1 MARQPAAPTPAR
13 TDPSNRKHR
22 SVLRPQPRGDA
33 TGPGVLMSKLLND
46 CRFALRS
53 LVRARTVTIFAVLA
67 FALGIGITTAV
78 FSLFYGVL
86 LKPLP
91 FPDPDR
97 LVVVYDTQP
106 SCPTCPASF
115 EKYTDWKTRN
125 QVFSVIGGSTAQ
137 QAVVTEPGEPER
149 ISIVRTTASIGDVFG
164 LPAAKGRWYTDDE
177 DKPGGP
183 KVAVLSDAYWR
194 RRFGA
199 DPAAIGRR
207 ITIDGEPYQVIG
219 VMPPDFTHRRGD
231 VFVPLQRKF
240 DEGNRGNHF
249 LAAYARLKP
258 GVTQQQAQREMVALG
273 KTLALEFH
281 HNHGIDVESYYLAVV
296 GSVAQPLRV
305 MMGAVG
311 LLLLVSG
318 ANVANLLLASGLARR
333 RELAVR
339 TALGASR
346 WDLGRQLTVEGV
358 VLALAGGGL
367 GLVFATWAIRTFVHL
382 AGTTL
387 PRASSVAVDGT
398 VLLFAL
404 AVSLV
409 TGVVCGLWPVF
420 RLASKTL
427 SAEVRAGDLRGGT
440 SGGARR
446 FGDGLV
452 VAEIAM
458 AFSLLVGAG
467 LLVKNLLHLEAQD
480 SGFNADRVV
489 AFDVAPTGVRY
500 QDVEKQKQFYRD
512 LLPALQR
519 VPGVRSV
526 GLTSHLPMYNFG
538 WNSEVTLD
546 GGNPW
551 APNQAPLVEDRW
563 IGGDYFKTLG
573 IAVVKGRMFD
583 GHDRAGSTPVVIIT
597 ERTAQKFWPGQNPI
611 GRHFYRGSKSPGNT
625 SYEVVGVSHDVMSY
639 GLTAKVPYEMYMPI
653 EQEPFGAMTVVL
665 RTDNEDPTVVMPG
678 ARRAVAAADSLLPLS
693 KIQTLDSV
701 VSESVNE
708 PRLLSS
714 LASLFGSLAGVLA
727 AVGVYGVMAYN
738 VRRMR
743 RDFGIRLALGAD
755 PARVRRL
762 VVLRGLRLGALGVII
777 GAVGAMLLTRTM
789 QAMLSDVKPTDPAVF
804 GGTAVLLLGV
814 AVLACYLPARQASRT
829 DPMVALKAE

>member
-1 MARQPAAPTPAR
+1 MF
-13 TDPSNRKHR
+13 
-22 SVLRPQPRGDA
+22 
-33 TGPGVLMSKLLND
+33 KLLND

-53 LVRARTVTIFAVLA
+53 LVRARTVTVFAVLA

-106 SCPTCPASF
+106 ACSTCPASF

-149 ISIVRTTASIGDVFG
+149 ISIVRTTASLGDVFG
-164 LPAAKGRWYTDDE
+164 LPAAKGRWYTEAE
-177 DKPGGP
+177 DTPGGP

-199 DPAAIGRR
+199 DANVLGRR
-207 ITIDGEPYQVIG
+207 LTVDGEPYQVIG
-219 VMPPDFTHRRGD
+219 VMPADFTHRRGD
-231 VFVPLQRKF
+231 IFVPLQRKF

-249 LAAYARLKP
+249 LAGYARLKP
-258 GVTQQQAQREMVALG
+258 GVTRAQAQREMVALG
-273 KTLALEFH
+273 KTLALEYH
-281 HNHGIDVESYYLAVV
+281 HNHGIDVESYYEAVV

-311 LLLLVSG
+311 LLLLVSC

-346 WDLGRQLTVEGV
+346 WDLARQLTVEGV
-358 VLALAGGGL
+358 VLALAGGAL
-367 GLVFATWAIRTFVHL
+367 GLAFAAWAIRTFVHL
-382 AGTTL
+382 AGNTL
-387 PRASSVAVDGT
+387 PRASSVTVDGA

-404 AVSLV
+404 AVSLA
-409 TGVVCGLWPVF
+409 TGVICGLWPVF
-420 RLASKTL
+420 RLASRTL
-427 SAEVRAGDLRGGT
+427 SAEVRVGDLRAGT
-440 SGGARR
+440 SSGARR

-480 SGFNADRVV
+480 TGFNADRVV

-500 QDVEKQKQFYRD
+500 KDVERQKQFYRD

-519 VPGVRSV
+519 APGVRSAGV
-526 GLTSHLPMYNFG
+526 TSHLPMYQYG
-538 WNSEVTLD
+538 WNGEVTLD

-551 APNQAPLVEDRW
+551 VANQAPLVENRW
-563 IGGDYFKTLG
+563 IGGDYFKTMG
-573 IAVVKGRMFD
+573 IAIVKGRTFD
-583 GHDRAGSTPVVIIT
+583 DHDRAGSTPVAIIT
-597 ERTAQKFWPGQNPI
+597 AHTAEKFWPGQNPI
-611 GRHFYRGSKSPGNT
+611 GRHFYRGSKSPKNT
-625 SYEVVGVSHDVMSY
+625 FYEVVGISHDVMSF
-639 GLTAKVPYEMYMPI
+639 GLASRVPYEMYVPI

-665 RTDNEDPTVVMPG
+665 RTDSEDPTVVMPG
-678 ARRAVAAADSLLPLS
+678 ARHAVAAADSLLPLS
-693 KIQTLDSV
+693 KVQTLDSV
-701 VSESVNE
+701 VSDSVNQ

-714 LASLFGSLAGVLA
+714 LASLFGALAGVLA

-755 PARVRRL
+755 PARVRRI
-762 VVLRGLRLGALGVII
+762 VVFRGLRLGALGVVI
-777 GAVGAMLLTRTM
+777 GAGGAMLLTRTM
-789 QAMLSDVKPTDPAVF
+789 QAMLRDVKPTDPSVF
-804 GGTAVLLLGV
+804 AGTAALLLGV
-814 AVLACYLPARQASRT
+814 ALVACYLPARQASKT
-829 DPMVALKAE
+829 DPMVALRAE